1 MVYEVYKTEAFE
13 MADNQ
18 LPTLML
24 TTFTSVNCLQN
35 IVVEKGAE
43 LIINNKSITI

>member
-13 MADNQ
+13 MAGNQ

-24 TTFTSVNCLQN
+24 TIFTSVNYLQN

-43 LIINNKSITI
+43 LIINNKSFTI